1 MKIIFFDIDG
11 TLIDEQFQ
19 MLDSTKEA
27 ITRARR
33 NGHICMINTGR
44 TDKLVGRR
52 ISDLVE
58 LDGYL
63 MGCGTMITYHNQ
75 VLLHR
80 TFEEEQA
87 RYIIEGLRKYKI
99 DAVLEG
105 SQNNFHDDLEKMNT
119 KIFRDFVEGFAD
131 CSYGS
136 YEEAAGHF
144 DKFYAYV
151 DEKSKMDAFR
161 GEYEGMLDF
170 IDREKGFY
178 EIVPKGYSKASGM
191 RYLVDY
197 LKPFMEL
204 SMEDTV
210 AIGDSSNDIPMLE
223 AANIAVAMGN
233 STQRVLDMADY
244 ITTDVKQDGIWN
256 ALDWLGVL

>member
-11 TLIDEQFQ
+11 TLIDEQLQ

-27 ITRARR
+27 IVRARK

-44 TDKLVGRR
+44 TDKLVRGH

-58 LDGYL
+58 FDGYL

-75 VLLHR
+75 VLLHK
-80 TFEEEQA
+80 TFDEGQA

-105 SQNNFHDDLEKMNT
+105 SENNFHDDFKRMNT
-119 KIFRDFVEGFAD
+119 KTFHDFVVRFAECD
-131 CSYGS
+131 YGS
-136 YEEAAGHF
+136 FEEAVGHF

-151 DEKSKMDAFR
+151 EEKNTMDAFR
-161 GEYEGMLDF
+161 RDYEDMLDF

-191 RYLVDY
+191 RYLADY
-197 LKPFMEL
+197 LHL

-210 AIGDSSNDIPMLE
+210 AIGDSGNDIPMLE
-223 AANIAVAMGN
+223 AAHVSIAMGN
-233 STQRVLDMADY
+233 ATKRVLDLADY
-244 ITTDVKQDGIWN
+244 ITTDVKQEGIWN
-256 ALDWLGVL
+256 ALKWLGVLEF

>member
-19 MLDSTKEA
+19 MLPSTKEA
-27 ITRARR
+27 IKRARN

-58 LDGYL
+58 FDGYL

-75 VLLHR
+75 VLLHK
-80 TFEEEQA
+80 TFEERQA
-87 RYIIEGLRKYKI
+87 KHIIDGLRKYKI

-105 SQNNFHDDLEKMNT
+105 SKNNFHDDLKKMNT
-119 KIFRDFVEGFAD
+119 KTFYDFVVRFSD
-131 CSYGS
+131 CNYGS

-151 DEKSKMDAFR
+151 DEKATMDAFR
-161 GEYEGMLDF
+161 REYEDILDF

-191 RYLVDY
+191 RYLADY
-197 LKPFMEL
+197 LHL

-210 AIGDSSNDIPMLE
+210 AIGDSGNDIPMLE
-223 AANIAVAMGN
+223 AAHISIAMGN
-233 STQRVLDMADY
+233 ATERVLNLADY

-256 ALDWLGVL
+256 ALKWLGVLEF